1 LTPSPPP
8 RTCGPDDADTVVDIL
23 VSAFYNDPTWGR
35 LFADPLRRREQHARV
50 WRVLVEGAIR
60 YPTVWLSA
68 NDTATAL
75 WIPPGVPD
83 LSPEQEAAF
92 APMIEEMLDADA
104 KPVMHAF
111 ETLENAHPHDEPHYY
126 LTLLGTAE
134 HHRGHGYG
142 LRLLSDTLRVVDDA
156 KMPAYLEAS
165 NPINVPL
172 YARYGFAPL
181 STVELPG
188 GPAITTMWRAAT
200 T

>member
-1 LTPSPPP
+1 M
-8 RTCGPDDADTVVDIL
+8 CGPDDVDTVVDIL
-23 VSAFYNDPTWGR
+23 VSAFHNDPTWGR
-35 LFADPLRRREQHARV
+35 LFPDASIRREQHARV
-50 WRVLVEGAIR
+50 WRVLVEGAMR

-75 WIPPGVPD
+75 WIPPGAHD
-83 LSPEQEAAF
+83 LSPDQEAAF
-92 APMIEEMLDADA
+92 APMIEELLGADA
-104 KPVMHAF
+104 APVMHAF
-111 ETLENAHPHDEPHYY
+111 ETLENAHPQGVPHYY
-126 LTLLGTAE
+126 LTMLGTEE

-165 NPINVPL
+165 NPANVLL

-200 T
+200 A